1 MSVLEGALD
10 TMDGERGDKAPNMD
24 RRVSSM
30 FSSVSRQVQF
40 LLDHNC
46 LLINEINLNHES
58 KIPEGLTRNV
68 TLIRQLNSNISKVV
82 ELYASLSSN
91 FSNVFENLQ
100 EVNSEQINSTSR
112 PVSNSSG
119 RSMPGAAATQPSG
132 QNPPKKPRSADFP

>member
-1 MSVLEGALD
+1 
-10 TMDGERGDKAPNMD
+10 MDGDKGDKASIMD
-24 RRVSSM
+24 RRMSSM

-46 LLINEINLNHES
+46 LLINEINLNHDA

-68 TLIRQLNSNISKVV
+68 TLIRQLNSNINKVV

-100 EVNSEQINSTSR
+100 EVNSDQIDTTSSR

-119 RSMPGAAATQPSG
+119 RSMPGAAAPTQPSA
-132 QNPPKKPRSADFP
+132 QDPPKKLRSADFP